1 MKKVSCIVPD
11 GIPVSLTV
19 KLCQS
24 SSISGFRHIETDI
37 RKNINNLVFT
47 NEIG

>member
-1 MKKVSCIVPD
+1 MKKCLAYHVPD

-24 SSISGFRHIETDI
+24 SSISGPSDETDI
-37 RKNINNLVFT
+37 RKNINNLVLPMK
-47 NEIG
+47 